1 MVETWCEA
9 SYSASS
15 PPAGS
20 RAGPRWW
27 ASATLGGIG
36 RSGPEGAAEVA
47 RWGWCAPQAFPDPA
61 LPSHTCSRAPPA
73 RAAAATPG
81 SSRTLRCTAA
91 RWGEQTTSS
100 TSWRVWRIA
109 NGARRRPFLRRVQAA
124 ALSGPQACVQVGCR
138 TGGAVSARRG
148 SRRGGAERVVGSRGC
163 AARAGA
169 SDSVAPATRRTW
181 RDRRAAGATAPAA
194 YAGVA
199 RRPSCRTLRTA
210 QRRPS
215 ACSPAPRDAGPP
227 QAEHSPQ
234 PGRQL
239 AATGG
244 DGAYPHASVGPLAA
258 GCDTGERCA
267 RARREGAA
275 TCTCRSSTLTLPR
288 CRRRLQTV
296 WTRRRGSPRQTTF
309 ARPAAQRPTAAART
323 GRLAN
328 RGMRC
333 GASCCRRAGR
343 PRRLATTCS
352 YRTATRTCRLQTQW
366 RSRSAPQG

>member
-148 SRRGGAERVVGSRGC
+148 SRRGGLSASLGAVVALLALALLIRWHRRRVARGGTDVQLAQRRQQHMQEWRAGPAVELC
-163 AARAGA
+163 ALRSADRARAHPRPVTRALRRLNTHLSPGDSWLLPVATARTLTQASDRLRRAAIQASAVRARAGRERRPA
-169 SDSVAPATRRTW
+169 RVAPRR
-181 RDRRAAGATAPAA
+181 
-194 YAGVA
+194 
-199 RRPSCRTLRTA
+199 
-210 QRRPS
+210 
-215 ACSPAPRDAGPP
+215 
-227 QAEHSPQ
+227 
-234 PGRQL
+234 
-239 AATGG
+239 
-244 DGAYPHASVGPLAA
+244 
-258 GCDTGERCA
+258 
-267 RARREGAA
+267 
-275 TCTCRSSTLTLPR
+275 
-288 CRRRLQTV
+288 
-296 WTRRRGSPRQTTF
+296 
-309 ARPAAQRPTAAART
+309 
-323 GRLAN
+323 
-328 RGMRC
+328 
-333 GASCCRRAGR
+333 
-343 PRRLATTCS
+343 
-352 YRTATRTCRLQTQW
+352 
-366 RSRSAPQG
+366 